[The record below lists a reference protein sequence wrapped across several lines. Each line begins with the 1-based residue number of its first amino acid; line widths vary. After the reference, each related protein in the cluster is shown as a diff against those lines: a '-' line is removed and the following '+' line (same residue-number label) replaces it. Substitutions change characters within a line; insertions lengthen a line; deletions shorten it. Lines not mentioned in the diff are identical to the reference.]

1 MLVIKSTGHENI
13 LANHKTTW
21 QLTNESHL
29 TLKGDC
35 IVGVNSTHSAY
46 DLPDTMK
53 IWLKNGNWV
62 SIKIIIGDHEFQ
74 GKGQG
79 HTNLTFEDKID
90 MVFRKSQFTC
100 PRTITI
106 NTSFSAFEIPNNI
119 TNLLK
124 SRDTSY
130 KIQLNKIIN
139 E

>member
-1 MLVIKSTGHENI
+1 MLVIKATGHENI

-35 IVGVNSTHSAY
+35 IVGVNSSHSAF

-79 HTNLTFEDKID
+79 HQNLTFEDRID

-124 SRDTSY
+124 SRDISFL
-130 KIQLNKIIN
+130 IEINKILN